1 MSAVCPQGH
10 TSESTDYC
18 DTCGAPIGAG
28 AGGASGAGGGAAA
41 GAGAATTPPPPPPG
55 APAGVTCPHCS
66 TGNVDGALFCE
77 ACGYDFTTG
86 AMPRGSGGA
95 GTGGGALDLGAAG
108 AGGDAAAAVT
118 GAGGAAAAPAGAGT
132 AGAGAGPA
140 GEGGAGGPR
149 AGAPGGE
156 VAAGEAGASA
166 GEGGAPAAGT
176 AGAGAGPGPIAPP
189 VPLEWVAEV
198 WVDPDWYAAQDQ
210 ADQPCPS
217 PGLPTTVPLT
227 VRSLLVGRVSRSRNI
242 HPEIDCGSDSAVS
255 RRQAQLTTDGTRWFV
270 EDLQSSNGTY
280 VGPASGP
287 LPTVPLVAGQR
298 RELAEDDRVYVGA
311 WTRLVVRRATDEERA
326 AG

>member
-1 MSAVCPQGH
+1 AA
-10 TSESTDYC
+10 
-18 DTCGAPIGAG
+18 AP
-28 AGGASGAGGGAAA
+28 GAATA
-41 GAGAATTPPPPPPG
+41 PGAGAAPTGDGGPATPG
-55 APAGVTCPHCS
+55 A
-66 TGNVDGALFCE
+66 
-77 ACGYDFTTG
+77 
-86 AMPRGSGGA
+86 GG
-95 GTGGGALDLGAAG
+95 LDLGSG
-108 AGGDAAAAVT
+108 
-118 GAGGAAAAPAGAGT
+118 
-132 AGAGAGPA
+132 
-140 GEGGAGGPR
+140 
-149 AGAPGGE
+149 
-156 VAAGEAGASA
+156 VA
-166 GEGGAPAAGT
+166 
-176 AGAGAGPGPIAPP
+176 PIAPP

-242 HPEIDCGSDSAVS
+242 HPEIDCGTDSAVS